1 MSEYQKIETVFNR
14 DEKTFK
20 VKEDE
25 IRLPEFSNI
34 KNWWVTEKID
44 GTNMRILHEKGY
56 KAVQILGRTNR
67 AQIPTFLLTHLQ
79 ETFTSEKLE
88 EAFADA
94 RPNIF
99 IALYG
104 EGYGARIQKGGNY
117 RPKDVSFRLFD
128 VRVGEWWLE
137 PENILDVA
145 YKLRIQTTPNL
156 GVMTLEQAVK
166 FIKSKPISIVAK
178 EEGGN
183 PEYPMEG
190 IVARSYPLVLRR
202 NGKRVIWK
210 LKQKDFPSIQK
221 VTSGE

>member
-1 MSEYQKIETVFNR
+1 MEYPKIETVFNR

-34 KNWWVTEKID
+34 KHWWVTEKID
-44 GTNMRILHEKGY
+44 GTNIRILHEKGWPQ
-56 KAVQILGRTNR
+56 VQILGRTNR
-67 AQIPTFLLTHLQ
+67 AQTPTFLLKYLQ
-79 ETFTSEKLE
+79 ETFTHEKLE
-88 EAFADA
+88 KTFDDA
-94 RPNIF
+94 RQNIL
-99 IALYG
+99 ITLYG

-128 VRVGEWWLE
+128 VRVGDWWLE
-137 PENILDVA
+137 PENILDIA
-145 YKLRIQTTPNL
+145 YKLGINTTPNL
-156 GVMTLEQAVK
+156 GVMTLEEAVK
-166 FIKSKPISIVAK
+166 FIKSNPKSIVAK

-183 PEYPMEG
+183 PDYPMEG

-210 LKQKDFPSIQK
+210 LKQKDFP
-221 VTSGE
+221 